1 MFHASAAQ
9 QRTRRPGAP
18 AATRTSIAAAAMMMC
33 AGCVWAQ
40 ESGPNGGP
48 NAAAA
53 PALVAAADVSPDPAA
68 TQPLSETIQTV
79 LVSTRRRVES
89 SQNVPT
95 PMTVLNGDELEANR
109 VYRAQDL
116 QQLLP
121 STTINYVHARQMSFA
136 VRGLGNNPASDGLEG
151 SVGLYLDNV
160 YLARPG
166 MAAFDALDIEQLE
179 LLRGP
184 QGTLF
189 GKNTTAG
196 VLNISSKKPSHADE
210 SEA

>member
-1 MFHASAAQ
+1 MLMCADSAWAQ
-9 QRTRRPGAP
+9 QTAGSNLAEVEDSGAGANVAVP
-18 AATRTSIAAAAMMMC
+18 ADAAIA
-33 AGCVWAQ
+33 
-40 ESGPNGGP
+40 
-48 NAAAA
+48 
-53 PALVAAADVSPDPAA
+53 
-68 TQPLSETIQTV
+68 QPLSGTIQTV

-95 PMTVLNGDELEANR
+95 PMTVLNGDELEASR
-109 VYRAQDL
+109 TYRAQDL

-184 QGTLF
+184 QGTLLAR
-189 GKNTTAG
+189 TPRRAC
-196 VLNISSKKPSHADE
+196 
-210 SEA
+210 

>member
-1 MFHASAAQ
+1 
-9 QRTRRPGAP
+9 
-18 AATRTSIAAAAMMMC
+18 MMMY
-33 AGCVWAQ
+33 AGCVRAQ
-40 ESGPNGGP
+40 ESGPN
-48 NAAAA
+48 AAA
-53 PALVAAADVSPDPAA
+53 ALVAAADVSPDPAA

-89 SQNVPT
+89 AQNVPT

-166 MAAFDALDIEQLE
+166 MAAPHRERRRALGASA
-179 LLRGP
+179 RR
-184 QGTLF
+184 
-189 GKNTTAG
+189 AW
-196 VLNISSKKPSHADE
+196 S
-210 SEA
+210 